1 MIGAVTTVV
10 SLAQRMGWRGFAIVV
25 GVLSVVGGVVG
36 GIKWTQGQLAKR
48 ESAAFARGVQVGRA
62 SSPVDSLLR
71 AHAIER
77 QQWAERR
84 TDSTV
89 ATVRAVRKQVA
100 PAVAALPPEVAAL
113 PSVQLVV
120 RVTTQLERATDSL
133 DQSHLAERAAHH
145 LRQAADSAVIAAQSV
160 VITIS
165 RDSMAVL
172 ERELSRRPTWTQT
185 GLAMVAAAITGFL
198 GGLGR

>member
-1 MIGAVTTVV
+1 MIGAATTVV

-48 ESAAFARGVQVGRA
+48 ESNAFTRGVAVGRQT
-62 SSPVDSLLR
+62 SVVDSLLR
-71 AHAIER
+71 LHAIER
-77 QQWAERR
+77 QRWATER
-84 TDSTV
+84 TDS
-89 ATVRAVRKQVA
+89 ARSELRRVRAKVPA
-100 PAVAALPPEVAAL
+100 AVAALPPDVAAL

-120 RVTTQLERATDSL
+120 GVTTQLASATDSL
-133 DQSHLAERAAHH
+133 ERAHLEERAAHR
-145 LRQAADSAVIAAQSV
+145 LRQAADSATIAAQAV

>member
-10 SLAQRMGWRGFAIVV
+10 SLAQRMGWRGFAIALGVV
-25 GVLSVVGGVVG
+25 SVVGGVVG
-36 GIKWTQGQLAKR
+36 GIKWTRDQLAKR
-48 ESAAFARGVQVGRA
+48 ERGAFTRGVAVGRQ
-62 SSPVDSLLR
+62 SSVVDSLLR

-77 QQWAERR
+77 QRWATER
-84 TDSTV
+84 TDSARSQV
-89 ATVRAVRKQVA
+89 RRVRAKVPA
-100 PAVAALPPEVAAL
+100 AVAALPPEVAAL

-133 DQSHLAERAAHH
+133 EQALLNERAAHH
-145 LRQAADSAVIAAQSV
+145 LRQAADSAVIAAQTV

>member
-1 MIGAVTTVV
+1 MIAPLSTVTAVARRLGWKGAV
-10 SLAQRMGWRGFAIVV
+10 
-25 GVLSVVGGVVG
+25 VLSVVAGLGAGGVWLRG
-36 GIKWTQGQLAKR
+36 ELAAR
-48 ESAAFARGVQVGRA
+48 ERAAFARGVQVGRA

-84 TDSTV
+84 TDSAV
-89 ATVRAVRKQVA
+89 ATVHAVRKQVA
-100 PAVAALPPEVAAL
+100 TTVAALPPEVAAL

-120 RVTTQLERATDSL
+120 RITTQLARATDSL
-133 DQSHLAERAAHH
+133 EQSHLAERAAHH
-145 LRQAADSAVIAAQSV
+145 LRQATDSATIAAQAV

>member
-1 MIGAVTTVV
+1 MIAALSTVTAVARRLGWKGAVVMCVV
-10 SLAQRMGWRGFAIVV
+10 AGV
-25 GVLSVVGGVVG
+25 GASVV
-36 GIKWTQGQLAKR
+36 WLRSELAAR
-48 ESAAFARGVQVGRA
+48 ERAAFTRGVQVGRA
-62 SSPVDSLLR
+62 TSPVDSLLR
-71 AHAIER
+71 AHAVER
-77 QQWAERR
+77 QRWATER
-84 TDSTV
+84 TDSAV

-133 DQSHLAERAAHH
+133 EQAMLNERAAHH
-145 LRQAADSAVIAAQSV
+145 LRQAADSAVIAAQAV
-160 VITIS
+160 VIIIS
-165 RDSMAVL
+165 RDSNAVL

>member
-1 MIGAVTTVV
+1 MIGAFTTVV

-36 GIKWTQGQLAKR
+36 GIKWTQSQLAKR

-77 QQWAERR
+77 QRWATER
-84 TDSTV
+84 TDSAV
-89 ATVRAVRKQVA
+89 VTVRAVRKQVA

-120 RVTTQLERATDSL
+120 RVTTQLERASDSL
-133 DQSHLAERAAHH
+133 EQALLNERAAHH
-145 LRQAADSAVIAAQSV
+145 LRQAADSAVIAAQAV

-172 ERELSRRPTWTQT
+172 ERELARRPTWTQT
-185 GLAMVAAAITGFL
+185 ALAMVAAGIAGFL
-198 GGLGR
+198 GGIGR